1 MNKFIISSLICCVFS
16 TIFALLSIS
25 FHLDIAILAFPLCL
39 VYVGLLYYFTFLL
52 VKKNDVKKVS
62 VIHKMYQYLPFVLL
76 IVFIIKRA
84 GNYETANWID
94 VISVLSWLICAVS
107 SVYQNHILDTKR
119 VVLLNKDWKRIPA
132 KKKTFGKRVIFEI
145 IDWVD
150 ALVWSVF
157 MVLLVQIFF
166 FQFYEIPSESMVP
179 EFLIRDRVL
188 VGKMTSGPKFP
199 LSNVGLPYIK
209 DYKRGDIVVFRNPH
223 YNMDRKSEVKS
234 VVSQLVYMLT
244 FTIAKTNVDENGNL
258 KADPLVKRVTG
269 VGGEQLVMLDGVL
282 YSRTEDS
289 NKFKPVKE
297 DSSWASYNLHK
308 EKSEVTSGGKIK
320 TYPISN
326 EEYKMLEECESLRN
340 SLNIEECKGE
350 SVSIATKVERIV
362 GKHPDYLDTMNFMSK
377 ENMNID
383 TLFRNHFQMA
393 KNIYNSEEAKA
404 WFEDF
409 MTDWITKV
417 PVYTDLIGGD
427 MYSDANYRFNLM
439 AKNTFGKLILR
450 EIELMNNG
458 ASTADFQNDKLI
470 NEYLDDANML
480 SLYEYF
486 MDFRN
491 MPVFPKNVNG
501 EAQYIPDD
509 CYFMMG
515 DNRFNSIDMRHS
527 YDRTLIS
534 LAADDDYS
542 VTHYSRMEPQFVP
555 KKLILGSPSF
565 RFWPASRLGVP
576 GHTGR

>member
-209 DYKRGDIVVFRNPH
+209 DYK
-223 YNMDRKSEVKS
+223 DRKS
-234 VVSQLVYMLT
+234 VV
-244 FTIAKTNVDENGNL
+244 
-258 KADPLVKRVTG
+258 
-269 VGGEQLVMLDGVL
+269 
-282 YSRTEDS
+282 
-289 NKFKPVKE
+289 
-297 DSSWASYNLHK
+297 
-308 EKSEVTSGGKIK
+308 
-320 TYPISN
+320 
-326 EEYKMLEECESLRN
+326 
-340 SLNIEECKGE
+340 
-350 SVSIATKVERIV
+350 
-362 GKHPDYLDTMNFMSK
+362 
-377 ENMNID
+377 
-383 TLFRNHFQMA
+383 
-393 KNIYNSEEAKA
+393 
-404 WFEDF
+404 
-409 MTDWITKV
+409 
-417 PVYTDLIGGD
+417 
-427 MYSDANYRFNLM
+427 
-439 AKNTFGKLILR
+439 
-450 EIELMNNG
+450 
-458 ASTADFQNDKLI
+458 
-470 NEYLDDANML
+470 
-480 SLYEYF
+480 
-486 MDFRN
+486 
-491 MPVFPKNVNG
+491 
-501 EAQYIPDD
+501 
-509 CYFMMG
+509 
-515 DNRFNSIDMRHS
+515 
-527 YDRTLIS
+527 
-534 LAADDDYS
+534 
-542 VTHYSRMEPQFVP
+542 
-555 KKLILGSPSF
+555 
-565 RFWPASRLGVP
+565 
-576 GHTGR
+576 